1 MTTVLVVED
10 TPEIAMLLTIQL
22 EAAGYEVRCR
32 THDFDALL
40 YPEPWDGVDVLL
52 CDLMLPGVSGQ
63 QVLEYAAD
71 VHPNIRRFAM
81 TAAVNVVPEVHG
93 LVETT
98 FVKPFATEDLL
109 KALEA

>member
-10 TPEIAMLLTIQL
+10 TPEIAMLVEMQL
-22 EAAGYEVRCR
+22 QDAGFDVRTR

-40 YPEPWDGVDVLL
+40 FPEVWEGVDVLI
-52 CDLMLPGVSGQ
+52 CDLMLPGVPGQ
-63 QVLEYAAD
+63 QILQYAAD
-71 VHPNIRRFAM
+71 VHPDIRRFAM
-81 TAAVNVVPEVHG
+81 TAAVNIVPEVHG

-98 FVKPFATEDLL
+98 FVKPFSTADLL

>member
-10 TPEIAMLLTIQL
+10 TPEIAMFLEMQL
-22 EAAGYEVRCR
+22 ASAGLDVRTH
-32 THDFDALL
+32 THDFDVLL
-40 YPEPWDGVDVLL
+40 YPEPWEGIDVLL

-63 QVLEYAAD
+63 QILAYAAD
-71 VHPNIRRFAM
+71 VHPTIRRFAM

-98 FVKPFATEDLL
+98 FVKPFPTDDLM